1 MKNNKHYD
9 MIVSDDKIRHSIV
22 TSVITKMTDFQ
33 CALLHETA
41 HLIVNMINSNLHHGQ
56 TLFDMHVLKGLVNQM
71 LSICCE
77 GVYTTICNDK
87 TDDHDFCIQ
96 LMMDLIMII
105 IRRHGDAISAKLLDQ
120 LLYNCG
126 NDGIYKLAITRLIDF
141 GMVKHVVQNDGK
153 IICFYISND

>member
-1 MKNNKHYD
+1 MKNSKHYD
-9 MIVSDDKIRHSIV
+9 MIVPDDNMRHSIV

-41 HLIVNMINSNLHHGQ
+41 NLIVNMIDSTLHHGQ
-56 TLFDMHVLKGLVNQM
+56 TLFDMCVLKGLVNQM
-71 LSICCE
+71 MSICCD
-77 GVYTTICNDK
+77 GVYTTIYNDK
-87 TDDHDFCIQ
+87 TDDQDFCIQ

-105 IRRHGDAISAKLLDQ
+105 IHRHGDAISAKLLDQ

-141 GMVKHVVQNDGK
+141 GMIKCVAQNDGK
-153 IICFYISND
+153 AICFYISND

>member
-1 MKNNKHYD
+1 MKNNKRYD
-9 MIVSDDKIRHSIV
+9 MIVPDDKIRHSIV

-41 HLIVNMINSNLHHGQ
+41 HLIVNMIDSALRHGQ
-56 TLFDMHVLKGLVNQM
+56 TLFDMCALKGLVNQM
-71 LSICCE
+71 MSICCD
-77 GVYTTICNDK
+77 GIYTTICNDK
-87 TDDHDFCIQ
+87 TDDPDFCLQ

-141 GMVKHVVQNDGK
+141 GMVKRVAQNDGK
-153 IICFYISND
+153 AICFYISND

>member
-1 MKNNKHYD
+1 MKNNKQYD
-9 MIVSDDKIRHSIV
+9 MIMSDDKIQHNIV
-22 TSVITKMTDFQ
+22 TLTITKMTDFQ
-33 CALLHETA
+33 CALLHETS
-41 HLIVNMINSNLHHGQ
+41 HTIVNMIDSTLHHGQ

-77 GVYTTICNDK
+77 GVYTTICNGK
-87 TDDHDFCIQ
+87 TDDPDFCLR

-126 NDGIYKLAITRLIDF
+126 SDDVYQRALTQLIDF
-141 GMVKHVVQNDGK
+141 GMVKRVVQNDGK
-153 IICFYISND
+153 TICFYISND

>member
-1 MKNNKHYD
+1 MKNNKQYD
-9 MIVSDDKIRHSIV
+9 MIMSDDKIRHNIV

-33 CALLHETA
+33 YALLHETA
-41 HLIVNMINSNLHHGQ
+41 HLIVNMVDNVLHHGQ

-71 LSICCE
+71 LSICCD

-87 TDDHDFCIQ
+87 TDDQDFCIQ

-105 IRRHGDAISAKLLDQ
+105 IRRHGDAISAKVLDQ

-126 NDGIYKLAITRLIDF
+126 NDGIYQRALTRLIDF
-141 GMVKHVVQNDGK
+141 GMVKRVVQNDGK

>member
-9 MIVSDDKIRHSIV
+9 MIMPDDKIRHSIV

-41 HLIVNMINSNLHHGQ
+41 HLIVNMIDSVLNHGQ
-56 TLFDMHVLKGLVNQM
+56 TLFDMYVLKGLVNQM
-71 LSICCE
+71 LSICCD

-96 LMMDLIMII
+96 LMMDLIMTI

-126 NDGIYKLAITRLIDF
+126 NDGAYQRALTQLIDF
-141 GMVKHVVQNDGK
+141 GMVKRVAQNDGK
-153 IICFYISND
+153 AICFYISND

>member
-1 MKNNKHYD
+1 MKNNKQYD
-9 MIVSDDKIRHSIV
+9 MIMSDDKIRHNIV
-22 TSVITKMTDFQ
+22 TLAITKMTDFQ

-41 HLIVNMINSNLHHGQ
+41 HIIVNMIDSTLHHGQ

-71 LSICCE
+71 LSICCD
-77 GVYTTICNDK
+77 GIYTTICNGK
-87 TDDHDFCIQ
+87 IDDQDFCLR

-126 NDGIYKLAITRLIDF
+126 NDDVYQRALTQLIDF
-141 GMVKHVVQNDGK
+141 GMVKRVVQNDGK

>member
-1 MKNNKHYD
+1 MKNSKHYD
-9 MIVSDDKIRHSIV
+9 MIVPDDNMRHSIV

-41 HLIVNMINSNLHHGQ
+41 NLIVNMIYSTLHHGQ
-56 TLFDMHVLKGLVNQM
+56 TLFDMCVLKGLVNQM
-71 LSICCE
+71 LSICCD

-87 TDDHDFCIQ
+87 TDDQDFCIQ

-105 IRRHGDAISAKLLDQ
+105 IHRHGDAISAKLLDQ

-126 NDGIYKLAITRLIDF
+126 NDGIYKLAITRLVDF
-141 GMVKHVVQNDGK
+141 GMVKCVAQNDGK
-153 IICFYISND
+153 VICFYISND

>member
-9 MIVSDDKIRHSIV
+9 MIVSDDNIRHNIV

-41 HLIVNMINSNLHHGQ
+41 HIIVNMIDGALHHGQ
-56 TLFDMHVLKGLVNQM
+56 TLFDMHVLKGLINQM
-71 LSICCE
+71 LSICCD
-77 GVYTTICNDK
+77 GVYTTICNGK
-87 TDDHDFCIQ
+87 TDDPDFCIQ

-105 IRRHGDAISAKLLDQ
+105 IRRHGNAISAKLLDQ

-126 NDGIYKLAITRLIDF
+126 NDGIYQRALTQLIDSCT
-141 GMVKHVVQNDGK
+141 VKRVVQNDGK

>member
-9 MIVSDDKIRHSIV
+9 MIVPDDKIQHSIV
-22 TSVITKMTDFQ
+22 TTAITKMTDFQ

-41 HLIVNMINSNLHHGQ
+41 HIIVNMIDSALRHVQ
-56 TLFDMHVLKGLVNQM
+56 TLFDMCVLKGLVNQM
-71 LSICCE
+71 LSICCD

-87 TDDHDFCIQ
+87 TDDQDFCIQ

-105 IRRHGDAISAKLLDQ
+105 VRRHGDAISAKLLDQ

-126 NDGIYKLAITRLIDF
+126 NDGIYKLAITRLINF
-141 GMVKHVVQNDGK
+141 GMVKCVTQNDCK
-153 IICFYISND
+153 PICFYISND

>member
-1 MKNNKHYD
+1 MC
-9 MIVSDDKIRHSIV
+9 MIMSDDKIQHSIV

-41 HLIVNMINSNLHHGQ
+41 NHIVNMIDSALRHGQ
-56 TLFDMHVLKGLVNQM
+56 MLFDMCVLKGLVNQM
-71 LSICCE
+71 LSICCDC
-77 GVYTTICNDK
+77 VYTTICNDK
-87 TDDHDFCIQ
+87 TDDQDFCIQ
-96 LMMDLIMII
+96 SMMDLIMII

-141 GMVKHVVQNDGK
+141 GMVKYVAHNDGK
-153 IICFYISND
+153 AICFYISND